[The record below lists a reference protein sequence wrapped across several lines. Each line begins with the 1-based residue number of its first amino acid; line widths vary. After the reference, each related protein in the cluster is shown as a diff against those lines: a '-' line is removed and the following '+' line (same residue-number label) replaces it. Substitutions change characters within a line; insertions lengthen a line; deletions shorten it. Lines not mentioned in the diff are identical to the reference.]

1 MRREW
6 VARSPAA
13 PVHNNKFIRHLFI
26 IVAIMFSYRVDAH
39 SELRMLEERHAEQL
53 FALVDQNRDRHPE
66 IPQLCSVEDARMSI
80 KRDLALFA
88 ENKGLGIGIWYQ
100 GNLAGAVRYHEID
113 GTNRSTELGYWLGA
127 AFEGKGLVTTACQVM
142 IDHAF
147 NELDLNRVVISCT
160 PENQRS
166 RTIAEK
172 LGFTQEGI
180 LRQSDWL
187 KDGFVDQ
194 VVYGIL
200 ASEWRSRG

>member
-1 MRREW
+1 
-6 VARSPAA
+6 
-13 PVHNNKFIRHLFI
+13 
-26 IVAIMFSYRVDAH
+26 MFSYRVDTH
-39 SELRMLEERHAEQL
+39 SELRMLEERHAEL
-53 FALVDQNRDRHPE
+53 VFALVEQNRERHPE
-66 IPQLCSVEDARMSI
+66 IPQLCSLEDTRMYI

-100 GNLAGAVRYHEID
+100 GNLAGAVRYHEINW
-113 GTNRSTELGYWLGA
+113 TSKSTELGYWLGV
-127 AFEGKGLVTTACQVM
+127 AFEGKGLVTRACQVM

-147 NELDLNRVVISCT
+147 NELGLNRVVISCA

-166 RTIAEK
+166 RAIAEK

>member
-1 MRREW
+1 MQ
-6 VARSPAA
+6 
-13 PVHNNKFIRHLFI
+13 L
-26 IVAIMFSYRVDAH
+26 VDTH
-39 SELRMLEERHAEQL
+39 SELRMLEERHAELL
-53 FALVDQNRDRHPE
+53 FVLVEQNRERHPE
-66 IPQLCSVEDARMSI
+66 IPQLYSLEDARMYI

-113 GTNRSTELGYWLGA
+113 WMNRSTELGYWLGV
-127 AFEGKGLVTTACQVM
+127 AFEGKGLVTTACRVM

-147 NELDLNRVVISCT
+147 NELGLNRVVISCA

-166 RTIAEK
+166 RAIAEN

-194 VVYGIL
+194 VIYGIL
-200 ASEWRSRG
+200 ASEWLGRG

>member
-1 MRREW
+1 
-6 VARSPAA
+6 
-13 PVHNNKFIRHLFI
+13 
-26 IVAIMFSYRVDAH
+26 MFSYRVNAQ
-39 SELRMLEERHAEQL
+39 SELRLLEERHAELL
-53 FALVDQNRDRHPE
+53 FALVEQNRERHPE
-66 IPQLCSVEDARMSI
+66 IPQLFSLEDARAYI

-88 ENKGLGIGIWYQ
+88 ENKGLGIGVWHQ
-100 GNLAGAVRYHEID
+100 GNLAGSVRYHEID
-113 GTNRSTELGYWLGA
+113 WTNRSTELGYWLGA

-147 NELDLNRVVISCT
+147 NELGLNRVVISCAS
-160 PENQRS
+160 ENRRS
-166 RTIAEK
+166 RAIAEN
-172 LGFTQEGI
+172 LGFTQEGV

>member
-1 MRREW
+1 MT
-6 VARSPAA
+6 
-13 PVHNNKFIRHLFI
+13 
-26 IVAIMFSYRVDAH
+26 IMFSHRVDSH
-39 SELRMLEERHAEQL
+39 SELRTLEERHAELL
-53 FALVDQNRDRHPE
+53 FVLVEQNRERHPE
-66 IPQLCSVEDARMSI
+66 IPQLYSLEDARIYI

-100 GNLAGAVRYHEID
+100 GDLAGVVRYHEID
-113 GTNRSTELGYWLGA
+113 WTNRSTELGYWLGA
-127 AFEGKGLVTTACQVM
+127 AFEGKGLVTTACRVM

-147 NELDLNRVVISCT
+147 NELGLNRVVISCAS
-160 PENQRS
+160 ENQRS
-166 RTIAEK
+166 RAIAVN

-200 ASEWRSRG
+200 ACEWRGMG